1 MERWH
6 VSALRLH
13 WQWAGH
19 AIRRMDTTN
28 HSAASA
34 HVKPLGRGRPPPHWS
49 QLLRNFSVQ
58 ELRGP
63 PEQWETLAQNR
74 AEWNTFTDIFIRFAE
89 THVLRADTRATLARD
104 DIATREA
111 DI

>member
-19 AIRRMDTTN
+19 AIRRTGTTN

-34 HVKPLGRGRPPPHWS
+34 HVRPSGRGRPPPHWS
-49 QLLRNFSVQ
+49 QLLRISSVQ
-58 ELRGP
+58 EFRGP

-74 AEWNTFTDIFIRFAE
+74 VEWNTFADIFIRLVE

-111 DI
+111 EN